1 MRFGS
6 LFAGIGGL
14 DLGLERAGMEC
25 VWQVEIDD
33 YCQRVLARHFP
44 DVARFRDVRDCHGIE
59 ACPVA
64 YPDDNRQSSPLG
76 QESLAWV
83 RKTDSRSEPCCP
95 SCLPCVDL
103 ICGGFPCQPVSHAG
117 KRRGDKDERWLWPEF
132 LRIIREVRPR
142 WVLAENVPGLLS
154 VDSGRLFGGILRD
167 LAESGY
173 DAEWNIVSAADV
185 GAPHLRER
193 VFIVAHANSDGA
205 GERRDG
211 DALRRDARTIC
222 QGGDSQSAEDTGTD
236 ADEGGHVPHALTLG
250 RGRRADNEGAQGAG
264 GDGPTAS
271 GVADANTGGRVGWP
285 RVFGQGW
292 RGEPT
297 DGDWWST
304 ECRLGI
310 HPDGISPGLDC
321 GGWECGIPRVV
332 KGQRDR
338 VNRLRA
344 LGNAVVPQVAEY
356 VGRLI
361 MAQEVLL

>member
-6 LFAGIGGL
+6 LFAGIGGI

-44 DVARFRDVRDCHGIE
+44 DATRFRDVRDCHGIA
-59 ACPVA
+59 ACA
-64 YPDDNRQSSPLG
+64 MADATITNRSHEGLSVGPAVTPYRWAT
-76 QESLAWV
+76 ETV
-83 RKTDSRSEPCCP
+83 RSRGCAG
-95 SCLPCVDL
+95 CLPPVDL

-117 KRRGDKDERWLWPEF
+117 KRKGDKDERWLWPEF

-154 VDSGRLFGGILRD
+154 VDPGRLFGGILRD

-173 DAEWNIVSAADV
+173 DAEWDIVSAADV

-193 VFIVAHANSDGA
+193 VFIVAHAD
-205 GERRDG
+205 
-211 DALRRDARTIC
+211 
-222 QGGDSQSAEDTGTD
+222 
-236 ADEGGHVPHALTLG
+236 
-250 RGRRADNEGAQGAG
+250 
-264 GDGPTAS
+264 
-271 GVADANTGGRVGWP
+271 TGGRVGWP

-297 DGDWWST
+297 DGDWWSV

-310 HPDGISPGLDC
+310 PSHGLSGGLDC
-321 GGWECGIPRVV
+321 AGWECGVPRVI
-332 KGQRDR
+332 KGQWGR

-361 MAQEVLL
+361 MESERTRRGQR

>member
-1 MRFGS
+1 M
-6 LFAGIGGL
+6 
-14 DLGLERAGMEC
+14 GLERAGMEC

-44 DVARFRDVRDCHGIE
+44 DAARFRDVRDCHGAR

-64 YPDDNRQSSPLG
+64 DAASARRDGSAG
-76 QESLAWV
+76 QGQHLQRPSLLSARSCDGCLES
-83 RKTDSRSEPCCP
+83 
-95 SCLPCVDL
+95 VDL

-117 KRRGDKDERWLWPEF
+117 KRKGAADERWLWPEF

-154 VDSGRLFGGILRD
+154 MDSGRLFGGILRD

-185 GAPHLRER
+185 GAPHRRDR
-193 VFIVAHANSDGA
+193 VFIVAYA
-205 GERRDG
+205 
-211 DALRRDARTIC
+211 
-222 QGGDSQSAEDTGTD
+222 
-236 ADEGGHVPHALTLG
+236 PTLG
-250 RGRRADNEGAQGAG
+250 RGRRADNEGAEEAG
-264 GDGPTAS
+264 GDGSTA
-271 GVADANTGGRVGWP
+271 GGATDADTGGRVGWP

-297 DGDWWST
+297 DGDWWSV

-310 HPDGISPGLDC
+310 PSHGPSGGLDC
-321 GGWECGIPRVV
+321 GGWECGIPRVI

-361 MAQEVLL
+361 MESE